1 MDTRRRKRLDTRV
14 RAQASVLKVGYKEME
29 KVDTRRWRRL
39 IQGDGEGWIQGL
51 EHRRQ
56 SSQNRVYT
64 LLGLARI
71 VYTCRIR
78 PYNW

>member
-1 MDTRRRKRLDTRV
+1 M
-14 RAQASVLKVGYKEME
+14 LKVGYKEME

-56 SSQNRVYT
+56 SRLDTRRWRRLIQ
-64 LLGLARI
+64 GDGEGWI
-71 VYTCRIR
+71 
-78 PYNW
+78 PGDGEG